1 MLGEPKKS
9 NPLVSRFRWP
19 WGARGFNF
27 SVVSAAGCQKVRTLQ
42 RNGEQTVNPP
52 ARGWPRRRRVHMFR
66 RRASE
71 KFACFVFVRWR
82 VHIFRPRAPKGS
94 HFRPRAPKGSRL
106 SSSGAGG
113 FVFLILGRR
122 RVRIFRPWAP
132 KGSHFWFLCAEGFT
146 LLVLVCRRVRT
157 FRTRVSQA
165 PEGSSFLPGERK
177 KSGVRRLVC
186 QTRRCFR
193 QKV

>member
-1 MLGEPKKS
+1 MVAGRY
-9 NPLVSRFRWP
+9 NWFRRP

-71 KFACFVFVRWR
+71 KFACFVLMRWR

-94 HFRPRAPKGSRL
+94 HFRLRAPKGSRL

-146 LLVLVCRRVRT
+146 LLVLVCRRVRI
-157 FRTRVSQA
+157 FRTRVAQA
-165 PEGSSFLPGERK
+165 PEGSIFLPGDQENLMFEK
-177 KSGVRRLVC
+177 CVFLTWFEIKNVIFGCWPL
-186 QTRRCFR
+186 
-193 QKV
+193 

>member
-1 MLGEPKKS
+1 M
-9 NPLVSRFRWP
+9 
-19 WGARGFNF
+19 
-27 SVVSAAGCQKVRTLQ
+27 
-42 RNGEQTVNPP
+42 NPP

-71 KFACFVFVRWR
+71 KFACFVLGRRR
-82 VHIFRPRAPKGS
+82 VHIFRRRAPKGS
-94 HFRPRAPKGSRL
+94 HFRPRTPKGSRL

-157 FRTRVSQA
+157 FRTWWLRRQRVRFFSQA
-165 PEGSSFLPGERK
+165 TGKNLVLKKCVFLKWFQIKNAIFCCWP
-177 KSGVRRLVC
+177 LW
-186 QTRRCFR
+186 
-193 QKV
+193 